1 MKRNQGLT
9 LDRQNRCKNF
19 METTTVSVDT
29 DFAGYPAGYQPF
41 NTTIKNTF
49 MKKMPLN
56 TLQSPV

>member
-29 DFAGYPAGYQPF
+29 DFAGYPADQISASSNSRLPDIRPDISYLIQ
-41 NTTIKNTF
+41 
-49 MKKMPLN
+49 L
-56 TLQSPV
+56 

>member
-29 DFAGYPAGYQPF
+29 DFAGYPADQ
-41 NTTIKNTF
+41 I
-49 MKKMPLN
+49 
-56 TLQSPV
+56 SA